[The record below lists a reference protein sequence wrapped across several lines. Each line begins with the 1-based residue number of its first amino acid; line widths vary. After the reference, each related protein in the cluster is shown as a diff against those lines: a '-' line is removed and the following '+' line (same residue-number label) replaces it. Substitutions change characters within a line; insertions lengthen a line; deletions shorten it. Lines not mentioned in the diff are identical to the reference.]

1 MVHLSCLNI
10 PDTLY
15 VQSQQYLN
23 GVPLSLVKIFKD
35 LNFETY
41 HCGVKCTIS
50 TRPKNRVMTVH
61 TWSVFE
67 KIIRYL
73 KSMEIDNK
81 KCVLQEHLSAMAPTV
96 GKKMY
101 SQELVVRAFQYFPTS
116 RGLYNRR
123 RIDYQLPS
131 IKTLTR
137 ITSKVSAL
145 NETCFMRSVFNA
157 AKEN

>member
-1 MVHLSCLNI
+1 M

-23 GVPLSLVKIFKD
+23 GVPLFLVKIFKD

-41 HCGVKCTIS
+41 HCGIKCTIS
-50 TRPKNRVMTVH
+50 TLSKNRVMTVH
-61 TWSVFE
+61 AWSVFE

-73 KSMEIDNK
+73 KNMEIDNK

-96 GKKMY
+96 GKKTY
-101 SQELVVRAFQYFPTS
+101 SQELVLRVFQYFPTS
-116 RGLYNRR
+116 RGLYNQL

-137 ITSKVSAL
+137 ATSKVSTL
-145 NETCFMRSVFNA
+145 NETCFTRSVFNA
-157 AKEN
+157 VKEN